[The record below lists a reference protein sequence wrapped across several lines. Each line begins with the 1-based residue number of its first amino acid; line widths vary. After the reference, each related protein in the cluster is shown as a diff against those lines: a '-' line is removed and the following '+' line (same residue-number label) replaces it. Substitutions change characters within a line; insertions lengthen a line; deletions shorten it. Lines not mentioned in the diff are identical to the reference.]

1 MEQSRMKE
9 DLHESFDIAPQTVAP
24 VEAPTAAAET
34 EATPAS
40 KPILSELSSDLA
52 AGLSA
57 NPKTIPSKYLYD
69 AVGSALFEA
78 ICQLRE
84 YKCSRAEKRLL
95 SANANQV
102 IDGLAH
108 NTLIV
113 ELGGGSGEK
122 AELLLKAIPD
132 HVVTAFHDI
141 DISQAA
147 LTQART
153 TLSAYPH
160 VRFIPHATDYL
171 SGLEAVS
178 RRRADNQPLLLMFLG
193 SSIGNFER
201 AQAEQFLRSVGGML
215 RAGDRLLLGTDLVK
229 PMNQLIAA
237 YDDPQGVTAAFNK
250 NVLARINAELGG
262 NFNLAAFR
270 HQARWN
276 VILRRVEMHLVSS
289 VNQNVEIPGAAMI
302 VRLKKG
308 ESIHTES
315 SHKYRADEI
324 GPWLGTLGYSLEE
337 QWIDRQALFAT
348 NLLSVA

>member
-1 MEQSRMKE
+1 MRMEQSRMKE

-141 DISQAA
+141 DISQA
-147 LTQART
+147 
-153 TLSAYPH
+153 
-160 VRFIPHATDYL
+160 
-171 SGLEAVS
+171 
-178 RRRADNQPLLLMFLG
+178 
-193 SSIGNFER
+193 
-201 AQAEQFLRSVGGML
+201 
-215 RAGDRLLLGTDLVK
+215 
-229 PMNQLIAA
+229 
-237 YDDPQGVTAAFNK
+237 
-250 NVLARINAELGG
+250 
-262 NFNLAAFR
+262 
-270 HQARWN
+270 
-276 VILRRVEMHLVSS
+276 
-289 VNQNVEIPGAAMI
+289 
-302 VRLKKG
+302 
-308 ESIHTES
+308 
-315 SHKYRADEI
+315 
-324 GPWLGTLGYSLEE
+324 
-337 QWIDRQALFAT
+337 
-348 NLLSVA
+348 